1 MPTLAL
7 AVSAGS
13 LTRAKLRALHRIP
26 TRHYAECGSRVAVE
40 VKLTGVATY
49 FPKNAYA
56 ELSVV
61 VMKSTRRSKGR
72 SQWRFIV
79 GLSVVGLLII
89 ASASHAAQ
97 PFFQ

>member
-1 MPTLAL
+1 MPTPAL

-13 LTRAKLRALHRIP
+13 LACAKLRALHRIP

-61 VMKSTRRSKGR
+61 MKSTRRSKGR

-97 PFFQ
+97 PFIQ